1 MTLMMEMKEQRR
13 EEREECIPQ
22 ATLASRHH
30 LMGKMHMTAAEA
42 MNVLEVPANERDMY
56 ASQL

>member
-1 MTLMMEMKEQRR
+1 MEG
-13 EEREECIPQ
+13 IPQ

-30 LMGKMHMTAAEA
+30 LMEKMHMTAAEA
-42 MNVLEVPANERDMY
+42 MNVLEVPANECDMY